1 MNEGKAIYS
10 ILTNDSDVSAII
22 GTKVYPQIAAQGAA
36 FPFVVYV
43 LQDNSPSDTK
53 SGPSTL
59 DEVRYDIVAAAETYT
74 ELSSLTERIR
84 LALDRYTGDLG
95 GVEIDSIQFIDL
107 DVDND
112 PATETYVSSSE
123 YILRVKRVD
132 I

>member
-1 MNEGKAIYS
+1 MNEGKAIYT
-10 ILTNDSDVSAII
+10 ILTENAGVSAIV
-22 GTKVYPQIAAQGAA
+22 GNKVYPQIAAQGAA

-59 DEVRYDIVAAAETYT
+59 DEVRYDIVAAAETYS

>member
-1 MNEGKAIYS
+1 MNEGKAIYT
-10 ILTNDSDVSAII
+10 ILTEDAGVSAVV
-22 GTKVYPQIAAQGAA
+22 GNKVYPQIAAQGAA

-53 SGPSTL
+53 SGVSTL
-59 DEVRYDIVAAAETYT
+59 DEVRYDIVAAAETYAS
-74 ELSSLTERIR
+74 LSSLTERIR
-84 LALDRYTGDLG
+84 LALDRYTGTVS
-95 GVEIDSIQFIDL
+95 GVVVDSIQFIDL

>member
-10 ILTNDSDVSAII
+10 ILTENAGVSAIV
-22 GTKVYPQIAAQGAA
+22 GNKVYPQIAAQGAA

-59 DEVRYDIVAAAETYT
+59 DEVRYDIVAAAETYAS
-74 ELSSLTERIR
+74 LSSLTERIR

>member
-53 SGPSTL
+53 SGVSTL
-59 DEVRYDIVAAAETYT
+59 DEVRYDIVAAAETYS
-74 ELSSLTERIR
+74 ELTDLTEKIR
-84 LALDRYTGDLG
+84 TALDRYTGTVE
-95 GVEIDSIQFIDL
+95 GVVVDSIQFTEL

-112 PATETYVSSSE
+112 PSTETYVSSSE
-123 YILRVKRVD
+123 YILRIKR
-132 I
+132 

>member
-22 GTKVYPQIAAQGAA
+22 GTKVYPQIAAQGAT

-53 SGPSTL
+53 SGVSTL
-59 DEVRYDIVAAAETYT
+59 DEIRYDIVAAAETYT

-84 LALDRYTGDLG
+84 LALDRYTGTVE
-95 GVEIDSIQFIDL
+95 GVVIDSIQFIDL

-123 YILRVKRVD
+123 YILRIKR
-132 I
+132 

>member
-10 ILTNDSDVSAII
+10 ILTENAGVSAIV
-22 GTKVYPQIAAQGAA
+22 GNKVYPQIAAQGAA

-59 DEVRYDIVAAAETYT
+59 DEVRYDIVAAAETYS

-84 LALDRYTGDLG
+84 LALDRYTGDIG

-123 YILRVKRVD
+123 YILRIKR
-132 I
+132 

>member
-1 MNEGKAIYS
+1 MNEGKAIYT
-10 ILTNDSDVSAII
+10 ILTEDAGVSAIV
-22 GTKVYPQIAAQGAA
+22 GNKVYPQIAAQGAA

-59 DEVRYDIVAAAETYT
+59 DEVRYDIVAAAETYS

-84 LALDRYTGDLG
+84 LALDRYTGDIG